1 MATIDDFRKIKKIG
15 EGSYGEVFQV
25 SRKSDSKLF
34 ALKIITDDAPNLIEI
49 DILRRI
55 KHRNIAYAQKIFMKR
70 VRSSLEISII
80 MDLAE
85 TDLDDWIST
94 GLPQDKYESLIWD
107 ITQGIAELHRNGIFH
122 ADLKPGNILISD
134 GIAKLA
140 DFGLS
145 KYSIDKKFDV
155 FCDGV
160 VTFPYRGPEVLACAS
175 KRLNWFAA
183 DIWSLGAIIYKM
195 LTNGV
200 YVLKFKQGKTNF
212 EGLAELIKRFGPA
225 RPDQIKIAFEDTNT
239 KIPTQVADYDGT
251 FNYTIFKTNPKY
263 KDLLLYI
270 FEMDWAKRPTADD
283 VLRYMNQKVI
293 TVPVKFQKAK
303 VVYQDVVVKT
313 GGKYTEKNRSD
324 LLEMLFKIN
333 QAVNHNEDIF
343 FLAVDI
349 CDRFFSLKN
358 DADLILYGIMCYDI
372 AANLLYVDI
381 NYKYNIFDILGDWGY
396 NPDLARIDT
405 MVDILTTLDF
415 QLFQFPLNK
424 RYKKFPNTKKLAEC
438 YIESLEMNQI
448 LQCAT
453 PP

>member
-70 VRSSLEISII
+70 VSSSLEISII

-85 TDLDDWIST
+85 TDLNDWISKD
-94 GLPQDKYESLIWD
+94 LPQDKHESLMWD

-122 ADLKPGNILISD
+122 ADLKPENILISD
-134 GIAKLA
+134 GTAKLA

-160 VTFPYRGPEVLACAS
+160 VTFPYRGPEVLV
-175 KRLNWFAA
+175 
-183 DIWSLGAIIYKM
+183 GAIIYKM

-313 GGKYTEKNRSD
+313 GGKYTEKNRSY
-324 LLEMLFKIN
+324 
-333 QAVNHNEDIF
+333 
-343 FLAVDI
+343 
-349 CDRFFSLKN
+349 LK
-358 DADLILYGIMCYDI
+358 
-372 AANLLYVDI
+372 
-381 NYKYNIFDILGDWGY
+381 
-396 NPDLARIDT
+396 
-405 MVDILTTLDF
+405 
-415 QLFQFPLNK
+415 
-424 RYKKFPNTKKLAEC
+424 
-438 YIESLEMNQI
+438 
-448 LQCAT
+448 
-453 PP
+453 